1 MISRTEKNKSIS
13 IEKIYAILVTIFC
26 SITFV
31 IQPIFS
37 VPDEG
42 THFANAY
49 ELFHQ
54 DTKNDNFSSYR
65 IPNNIDMYREFQF
78 ITSFTEKGD
87 YNQDDLTINLTSDK
101 IQYIPSAVG
110 MLVGQWIY
118 PSTGVILSFGR
129 LFNAIFYAVVIYF
142 AIKKAKFGQWMMAAV
157 ALLPMSIQQAVSVSY
172 DVFFY
177 VTIFVGFSLITN
189 LVTYQKRLNWKDY
202 LPIFLVVCLC
212 LLAKPSSRIMILYL
226 VALPTS
232 LLKPNIVT
240 SFIDAIWNFF
250 NRHRIVFVGLI
261 LSVFLVF
268 IQYFFKNYSG
278 LSRGLQ
284 VLFNTFF
291 RPEIKPDLDSIL
303 TTGVI
308 GNFGWLT
315 HRLPE
320 WFVIFDCIFLF
331 LILVNEPKVKIQNR
345 LVFTSTMV
353 IIGNI
358 IMVSLTM
365 FISWTINVLNEYGL
379 MYVSGEQG
387 RYYTPFLICLIP
399 LGIYL
404 KRFITI
410 EISDLMM
417 KRLFI
422 MIMSINFVYF
432 AILTLLFYY
441 TDDGGMQFLVQFS
454 TWVRDL
460 F

>member
-87 YNQDDLTINLTSDK
+87 YNQDDLTLNLTSDK

-189 LVTYQKRLNWKDY
+189 LVTRQRRMTWKDY
-202 LPIFLVVCLC
+202 LYVGFIICLS
-212 LLAKPSSRIMILYL
+212 LLAKRPSLAILLYF
-226 VALPTS
+226 VALPVY
-232 LLKPNIVT
+232 LVRPNIITNFV
-240 SFIDAIWNFF
+240 DAIWKFF
-250 NRHRIVFVGLI
+250 NRHRLAFVVLI
-261 LSVFLVF
+261 ISTVLLFL
-268 IQYFFKNYSG
+268 QYCFRNYGG

-291 RPEIKPDLDSIL
+291 RPEIKPDLDPVLI
-303 TTGVI
+303 TGVV

-315 HRLPE
+315 HRFSE
-320 WFVIFDCIFLF
+320 WFVILDFIFLF
-331 LILVNEPKVKIQNR
+331 LILLNEQKIKLQNR
-345 LVFTSTMV
+345 FLFTSTM
-353 IIGNI
+353 IFLGNI
-358 IMVSLTM
+358 LVVSLTM
-365 FISWTINVLNEYGL
+365 FLFWTINTLKEYDI

-404 KRFITI
+404 KKFITVK
-410 EISDLMM
+410 ISDLMM

-422 MIMSINFVYF
+422 TVMSINFVYF

-441 TDDGGMQFLVQFS
+441 TDDGGMQFMIQFS
-454 TWVRDL
+454 TWVRGL
-460 F
+460 L